1 MTDLDRKIAELK
13 GWKRP
18 EWEKDFPFEPGDG
31 LYSAGGTLEY
41 IEGQEAPMWSQ
52 DIAKAFELVD
62 EICIDQDNKKGA
74 RFHLI
79 QWEAKTGIAAHWEAR
94 IEPYWIDGEYTLTQ
108 VGNRFD
114 GRGQTR
120 PEAICRA
127 YIALREREV
136 M

>member
-62 EICIDQDNKKGA
+62 EVCGPRADRLKPISFSIICAEPNGWVKRVKFFQWKNNRITQEWNGDGWS
-74 RFHLI
+74 I
-79 QWEAKTGIAAHWEAR
+79 Q
-94 IEPYWIDGEYTLTQ
+94 
-108 VGNRFD
+108 
-114 GRGQTR
+114 
-120 PEAICRA
+120 EAICRA
-127 YIALREREV
+127 YIALKEWEGKK
-136 M
+136 